1 MLLCFAGTLGGICKS
16 RVPEFRDAVSV
27 LILTIL
33 TASQAPLVS
42 LDLLFLRH
50 DLRYVLIRL
59 RALSANSGNC
69 LVQES
74 IMACIFSL
82 GCLDI
87 GTIRSRFSSTNRR
100 TNIQKTINKQRSRQH
115 NCVGHADHHH
125 HHHHYNLMLTE
136 IKDVTQSLTP
146 WIIYAG
152 IKTYTRR

>member
-1 MLLCFAGTLGGICKS
+1 MSGFLGEGAFNVSELRRDTGWDLYVKIL
-16 RVPEFRDAVSV
+16 EFGDAVSV

-74 IMACIFSL
+74 IMA
-82 GCLDI
+82 
-87 GTIRSRFSSTNRR
+87 
-100 TNIQKTINKQRSRQH
+100 
-115 NCVGHADHHH
+115 
-125 HHHHYNLMLTE
+125 
-136 IKDVTQSLTP
+136 
-146 WIIYAG
+146 
-152 IKTYTRR
+152 